1 MSEMVAHLP
10 QVEHYATV
18 SYMRKG
24 ILKKEERSSRKA
36 TQEKLR
42 IPQRELSLKCEFYLS
57 LEMCFKNSY
66 AVRLMS
72 LIYHEPWVK
81 HEPTSSQALICYYL
95 LFLSFMATEKQF

>member
-1 MSEMVAHLP
+1 
-10 QVEHYATV
+10 
-18 SYMRKG
+18 MRKG

-72 LIYHEPWVK
+72 LVYHEPWVK
-81 HEPTSSQALICYYL
+81 HEPTSSQTQALICYYL